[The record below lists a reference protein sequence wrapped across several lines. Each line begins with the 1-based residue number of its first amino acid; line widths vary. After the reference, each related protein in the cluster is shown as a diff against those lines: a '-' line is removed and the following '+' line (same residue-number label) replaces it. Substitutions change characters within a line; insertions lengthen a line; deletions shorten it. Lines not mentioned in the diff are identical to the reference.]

1 MNGTSAD
8 SNSEEEITLA
18 LNDFHDEEASDK
30 QTLTGYEHLQSY
42 LNEEGNEV
50 IAFNGWIKGKSFSK
64 NVVNLLKRK
73 VTKAEVWLLSK
84 ELKYA
89 LTSNHI
95 KKGKL
100 KKELEEYARMLCLK
114 WNFWTDEKD
123 FHRYKF
129 RPKFT
134 FNPRSKDAT
143 IEIYLSSL
151 EKKLMNIEIPENKYN
166 NLTRE
171 ERSVLL

>member
-1 MNGTSAD
+1 M
-8 SNSEEEITLA
+8 
-18 LNDFHDEEASDK
+18 K
-30 QTLTGYEHLQSY
+30 Y
-42 LNEEGNEV
+42 LLSMEY
-50 IAFNGWIKGKSFSK
+50 SK
-64 NVVNLLKRK
+64 NVVNLFKRK
-73 VTKAEVWLLSK
+73 VTKAEIWLLSK
-84 ELKYA
+84 QLKYV

-100 KKELEEYARMLCLK
+100 KKELEAYGRMLCLK
-114 WNFWTDEKD
+114 WNVWTDEKD
-123 FHRYKF
+123 FDRYKF

-134 FNPRSKDAT
+134 FYPRRKDAT

-151 EKKLMNIEIPENKYN
+151 EKKLMNIEIPENKHN